1 MPDPHVHNES
11 LRAGES
17 VAIGDVRLLPIEKI
31 SIQSDRG
38 RTGLWVR
45 ASKELF
51 AVIVRDPG
59 GIRACDPSGAAISV
73 ETLAEEVSGLDALL
87 ASL

>member
-11 LRAGES
+11 LHAGEP
-17 VAIGDVRLLPIEKI
+17 VAIGDVRLLAIEKI
-31 SIQSDRG
+31 SIRSDRG

-59 GIRACDPSGAAISV
+59 GMRAYDPYGAAVSV
-73 ETLAEEVSGLDALL
+73 ETLAEEVSGLDELL
-87 ASL
+87 ASM